1 MSQYFAFQWHI
12 TDECDQR
19 CKHCYIFS
27 GKGCQELKSMTWEQ
41 MQEVVANCEDFCKVY
56 RRVPYFY
63 ITGGDPILHPDF
75 WKLMVLLKSKGIP
88 FTLMGNP
95 FHLDD
100 EICRMLKVCGCEKYQ
115 MSLDGMRE
123 THDWFRKPGSF
134 DLTLEKV
141 ECLNRAG
148 ITSVIMST
156 VSKTN
161 MNEIPDIID
170 AVVNANVKVFAF
182 SRYVPTG
189 GEVDTSMTP
198 QEYRNLLE
206 ICDAKYKAYEVA
218 GCKTYFN
225 KKDHLWTL
233 YEYETGQFSLPDYS
247 FQSLRNATT
256 GTKNPETK
264 NTKTENTGTESVG
277 TESVG
282 RGNTETKDEMIYGGC
297 NCGNCHITISS
308 NGDIMA
314 CRRVTDSKVANVFED
329 RLADVWVCQMEKY
342 REFDKFKKCSKCEL
356 KAWCRGCP
364 AVANGTSGDFYG
376 ADPQCWKT
384 KNDRTGEM
392 LPC

>member
-27 GKGCQELKSMTWEQ
+27 GKGCRELKSMTWEQ

-56 RRVPYFY
+56 NRVPYFY

-75 WKLMVLLKSKGIP
+75 WKLMVFLKSKNIP
-88 FTLMGNP
+88 FTIMGNP

-141 ECLNRAG
+141 GCLNRAG
-148 ITSVIMST
+148 IKSIIMST

-170 AVVNANVKVFAF
+170 AVVKANVKVFAF

-198 QEYRNLLE
+198 Q
-206 ICDAKYKAYEVA
+206 
-218 GCKTYFN
+218 
-225 KKDHLWTL
+225 
-233 YEYETGQFSLPDYS
+233 
-247 FQSLRNATT
+247 
-256 GTKNPETK
+256 
-264 NTKTENTGTESVG
+264 
-277 TESVG
+277 
-282 RGNTETKDEMIYGGC
+282 NTEIFWKSVTRNTRHMKQRDVKPILIKKTTCGLFTNMRRDSL
-297 NCGNCHITISS
+297 NCLQ
-308 NGDIMA
+308 MQK
-314 CRRVTDSKVANVFED
+314 KV
-329 RLADVWVCQMEKY
+329 
-342 REFDKFKKCSKCEL
+342 
-356 KAWCRGCP
+356 
-364 AVANGTSGDFYG
+364 
-376 ADPQCWKT
+376 
-384 KNDRTGEM
+384 
-392 LPC
+392 